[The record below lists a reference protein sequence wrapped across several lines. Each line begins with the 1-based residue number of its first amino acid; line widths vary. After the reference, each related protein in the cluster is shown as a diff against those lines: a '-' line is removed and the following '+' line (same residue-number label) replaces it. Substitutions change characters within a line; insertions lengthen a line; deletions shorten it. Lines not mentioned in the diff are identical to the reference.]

1 MFLCTIDGQQSNLVC
16 CHDDTLACSPYMV
29 LIISSVS
36 GIVNVMCLV
45 MLAAVYLLVLGSLSA
60 VIIGLGVLSEV
71 HIKTR

>member
-1 MFLCTIDGQQSNLVC
+1 
-16 CHDDTLACSPYMV
+16 MV